1 MESKMAQASARVR
14 VGSFELDLRSG
25 ELRAV
30 GADVAAERVILRE
43 QPFQVL
49 RMLVEREGKIVTRS
63 DIKKRLWPNDTIV
76 DFDHSINVAI
86 GVLRRVL
93 GDSAASPRYIE
104 TLARRGYRLLA
115 SVEWLESRS
124 PSSEEADRN
133 DAPLIGV
140 LIGKRVGQYRVLD
153 VLGGGGMGMVYKAE
167 DLKLG
172 RRVALKF
179 LPVDLAG
186 DSIALQRLEREAQ
199 TASALNH
206 PNICTIY
213 DIEEYDGHSFIAM
226 ELLEGDTLQERLAA
240 LAPSPVPLLTLID
253 IAIQICAGLEAAHSQ
268 TIVHR
273 DIKPGNIFL
282 TRSAAKLL
290 DFGVAKLVAGEEPVR
305 TGTLE
310 NRSGELRS
318 RQRAGLT
325 LTGAAVG
332 TAGYMSPE
340 QVRRE
345 ELDGRSDLFSLG
357 LVLYEMATGQRA
369 FTGETALAVQDE
381 ILTTTPPPVET
392 VNAAVPRA
400 LASVVAKALEKDRGQ
415 RYQTATDMRHALE
428 RVRADLVQSSARRTR
443 RWLPAVAV
451 IMVIA
456 SVSVWL
462 SSRPVSRVTLAASDT
477 IVLAHVSNATSNRVY
492 DEALYTALRISL
504 EQTPYLNV
512 LADNKVRGT
521 LSDIGLAENDAV
533 TGEVALQICRRTGSR
548 IAIAPA
554 IADAGNRLRLELKAV
569 DCQSG
574 ATISLIR
581 HEAASRNDVVAA
593 LGNAALQLRTEL
605 GEPSSSVAK
614 YNSPLDQAT
623 SSSPDALELLTVGY
637 RRHLAGNVLE
647 AIPYYERA
655 VQIDPNL
662 ALAHAALGA
671 AYTNVGDATQAAVA
685 ARTAFSLRDRM
696 TAPARF
702 NAESSYHFEVNG
714 DSEASCS
721 VLAQW
726 VDAFPHDV
734 IARINFSSCL
744 LNVGEL
750 DRSLGEAREAARLL
764 PAAFT
769 YVMWIGRAMQ
779 TDRLEE
785 AQKALDEARVR
796 GFDSPLLRDS
806 QVQVAFLRNDEAA
819 MQQQWAW
826 AAGNADA
833 HLLIGGKALVESS
846 RGQFRAALRTQ
857 QTATSLA
864 ASVHFADNYGLEMAL
879 ARAIVGLPPSER
891 ATISANSLLGAR
903 LLGALVLA
911 RTGQIEEARQA
922 TEVLR
927 RDLPLHTIVQKY
939 GLPLI
944 EATMRLQMNDPAGA
958 VVALEPATK
967 YDLAYNFGYFPALY
981 SSYVRGTAYLR
992 LNQFVS
998 AIAEFQKLQAHPGL
1012 TSRWVFGPLARLQT
1026 ARAQRGL
1033 GDDTAAR
1040 SSYEA
1045 FLALWKDADA
1055 DIPVYRE
1062 AKAEYSAL
1070 RDGRSSITTTR

>member
-1 MESKMAQASARVR
+1 MEPKMAQASARVR

-63 DIKKRLWPNDTIV
+63 EIKKRLWPNDTIV

-86 GVLRRVL
+86 GVLRRAL
-93 GDSAASPRYIE
+93 GDSAANPRYIE

-124 PSSEEADRN
+124 PASDEADSN
-133 DAPLIGV
+133 DTPPIGV
-140 LIGKRVGQYRVLD
+140 LIGKRVGQYRVLE

-282 TRSAAKLL
+282 TRRAAKLL
-290 DFGVAKLVAGEEPVR
+290 DFGVAKLVAGEEPAR

-318 RQRAGLT
+318 RQRVGLT

-369 FTGETALAVQDE
+369 FTGETALAVQEE
-381 ILTTTPPPVET
+381 ILTTTPLPVET
-392 VNAAVPRA
+392 VNTAVPRA
-400 LASVVAKALEKDRGQ
+400 LALVVAKALEKDRGQ
-415 RYQTATDMRHALE
+415 RYQTATDMRQALE
-428 RVRADLVQSSARRTR
+428 RARADLVQSSARRTR

-451 IMVIA
+451 IVVIA

-462 SSRPVSRVTLAASDT
+462 SSRRVSRVTLAASDT
-477 IVLAHVSNATSNRVY
+477 IVLAHVANSTSNRVY
-492 DEALYTALRISL
+492 DEALYTALRVSL

-533 TGEVALQICRRTGSR
+533 TGEIALRICRRTGSR
-548 IAIAPA
+548 IAVAPA
-554 IADAGNRLRLELKAV
+554 IADAGNRLRLELKTM

-574 ATISLIR
+574 STISLIR
-581 HEAASRNDVVAA
+581 QEAASRNDVVAA
-593 LGNAALQLRTEL
+593 LGSAALQLRREL
-605 GEPSSSVAK
+605 GEPTASLAS
-614 YNSPLDQAT
+614 YNVPLDVAA
-623 SSSPDALELLTVGY
+623 SPSPDALELLTLGY
-637 RRHLAGNVLE
+637 RRQLAGSSQD

-662 ALAHAALGA
+662 ALAHAALGS
-671 AYTNVGDATQAAVA
+671 AYTNAGYAKEAAAA

-702 NAESSYHFEVNG
+702 HAESAYHREVNG
-714 DSEASCS
+714 DSDASCA

-734 IARINFSSCL
+734 IARINLSSCL
-744 LNVGEL
+744 LNVGEP

-764 PAAFT
+764 PAGFT
-769 YVMWIGRAMQ
+769 YAMWIGRAIH
-779 TDRLEE
+779 TDRLDE
-785 AQKALDEARVR
+785 AQKALDEARAR
-796 GFDSPLLRDS
+796 GFDSPLLRDW
-806 QVQVAFLRNDEAA
+806 QVQLAFLGNDEAA
-819 MQQQWAW
+819 MQQQWTW
-826 AAGNADA
+826 AGGHAEA
-833 HLLIGGKALVESS
+833 HQLIGGKALVETS

-857 QTATSLA
+857 QIATSLA
-864 ASVHFADNYGLEMAL
+864 ASIHFRADYGLEMAL
-879 ARAIVGLPPSER
+879 ARAMVGLPPER
-891 ATISANSLLGAR
+891 TTVTTNNLFGAR
-903 LLGALVLA
+903 LLGALVSA
-911 RTGQIEEARQA
+911 TTGPIDDASRA
-922 TEVLR
+922 ADVLR
-927 RDLPLHTIVQKY
+927 REFPLNTTVQKY

-944 EATMRLQMNDPAGA
+944 DATVRLRLNDAAGA
-958 VVALEPATK
+958 VVALEPTTK
-967 YDLAYNFGYFPALY
+967 HDLSYNYGIFPALY
-981 SSYVRGTAYLR
+981 SSYVRGTAYLG
-992 LNQFVS
+992 LNKFDA
-998 AIAEFQKLQAHPGL
+998 AIAEFQRVLTHPGL

-1026 ARAQRGL
+1026 ARAQRAK

-1070 RDGRSSITTTR
+1070 RDGRTSSTTR